1 MWYCIHVTMVDYLNV
16 SASKEAA
23 FAHAVA
29 SAGVVHS
36 VSRGCRDGQL
46 ASCGCSGAKRPKDL
60 KSAWIWGG
68 CGDNIEYGYKW
79 VQALVFDSYFHQTIC
94 SWTKL
99 YPFSFIFLNTFPISD
114 LLKILSI
121 SARENPMKFPEHRT
135 ELATS
140 WTFTTTRLVAG

>member
-1 MWYCIHVTMVDYLNV
+1 MWYFIHVTMVDYLNV

-79 VQALVFDSYFHQTIC
+79 VQALVFDSYFHQAIC

-99 YPFSFIFLNTFPISD
+99 YPLSFIFLNTFPISD

>member
-1 MWYCIHVTMVDYLNV
+1 MQIYQFTFAIVPCILLTWFII

-68 CGDNIEYGYKW
+68 CGDNIEYGYK
-79 VQALVFDSYFHQTIC
+79 YEEEQT
-94 SWTKL
+94 
-99 YPFSFIFLNTFPISD
+99 
-114 LLKILSI
+114 
-121 SARENPMKFPEHRT
+121 ENNH
-135 ELATS
+135 
-140 WTFTTTRLVAG
+140 